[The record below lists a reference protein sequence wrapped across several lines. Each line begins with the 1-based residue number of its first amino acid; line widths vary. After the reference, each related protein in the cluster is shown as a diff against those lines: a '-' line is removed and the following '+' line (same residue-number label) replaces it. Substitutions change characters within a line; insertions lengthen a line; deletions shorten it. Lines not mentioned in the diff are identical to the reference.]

1 MLRDAADGEPNATLR
16 QMTFCRGDGGFGGA
30 ARPQAK
36 PHELPERAPDRVV
49 DMATTPDA
57 ALIYRRSGDFNPLHV
72 DPAAARAAGFPQ
84 PILHGLDFGVA
95 GHAILREMCRYEPGR
110 MRSIRGRFSAPVY
123 PGDTNRIEMWG
134 EGTVSFRARVL
145 ERDVIGINNGRTE
158 IAL

>member
-1 MLRDAADGEPNATLR
+1 
-16 QMTFCRGDGGFGGA
+16 
-30 ARPQAK
+30 
-36 PHELPERAPDRVV
+36 
-49 DMATTPDA
+49 MATTPDA
-57 ALIYRRSGDFNPLHV
+57 ALIYRLSGDFNPLHV

-158 IAL
+158 IVL